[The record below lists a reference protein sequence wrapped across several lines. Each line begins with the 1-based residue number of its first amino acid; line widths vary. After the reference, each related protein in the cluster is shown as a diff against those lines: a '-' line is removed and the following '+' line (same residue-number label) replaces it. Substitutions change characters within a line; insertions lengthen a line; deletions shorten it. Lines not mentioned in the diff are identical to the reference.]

1 MRLLLLAGTHEA
13 RHIAVA
19 LSRESYLRLSVSLP
33 APERN
38 PRPFGWPVRIG
49 GWGGEEPFRR
59 FLKREGIEAII
70 DATHPFARGMSHR
83 AARVADEMGIDHVQ
97 FLRPAWMPS
106 EGDNWIFLNSEAEAA
121 NHIPP
126 GKTVFLSTGRRELD
140 AFRNIPEARLICRIR
155 DWTQQPF
162 PFGNGRFLYQQ
173 GPFRVA
179 DEVALFE
186 RLGVD
191 WVIARNSGGPGS
203 WPKIEAARELGLPV
217 AMVRRPRQ
225 PDGLK
230 IASVAETLAWVRR
243 RL

>member
-1 MRLLLLAGTHEA
+1 MKLLLLAGTQEA

-49 GWGGEEPFRR
+49 GWGGEEPFRD
-59 FLKREGIEAII
+59 FLTRESIEGII
-70 DATHPFARGMSHR
+70 DATHPFATGMSHR
-83 AARVADEMGIDHVQ
+83 AARAAADLGIEHVQ
-97 FLRPAWMPS
+97 VLRPPWMPS
-106 EGDNWIFLNSEAEAA
+106 DGDKWHFLNTEAEAA
-121 NHIPP
+121 DHIPP

-140 AFRNIPEARLICRIR
+140 AFRAIPSARLICRVK
-155 DWTQQPF
+155 DWTHDAF
-162 PFGNGRFLYQQ
+162 PFENGQFLYQQ
-173 GPFRVA
+173 GPFSVT
-179 DEVALFE
+179 DEIALFL

-191 WVIARNSGGPGS
+191 WVIARNSGGAGS

-217 AMVRRPRQ
+217 AMIRRPKQ
-225 PDGLK
+225 PEGLK